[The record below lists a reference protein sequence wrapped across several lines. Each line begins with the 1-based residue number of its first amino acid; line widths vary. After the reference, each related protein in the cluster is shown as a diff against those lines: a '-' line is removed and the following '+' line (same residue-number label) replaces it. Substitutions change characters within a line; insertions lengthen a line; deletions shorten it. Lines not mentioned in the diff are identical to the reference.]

1 MAVAPHCPLRQS
13 ALRIAILV
21 HPSCV
26 VTKRVLK
33 MSLFMPKTITTLRAG
48 TRQAGF
54 TLIELLI
61 AIVIIS
67 VLVGIGITSFITSQI
82 KARDSQRKS
91 DLANIARSLEMYY
104 NDKGRYPDATGGLVN
119 GVEWGGEFS
128 DDTVTGGAV
137 YMVKLPSD
145 PGSNT
150 YYYTIDA
157 NGTAFRIYALLEN
170 TKDKTIPLDG
180 DGLATTYTG
189 TNCGTGACNYG
200 ISSTNVSP

>member
-1 MAVAPHCPLRQS
+1 
-13 ALRIAILV
+13 
-21 HPSCV
+21 
-26 VTKRVLK
+26 
-33 MSLFMPKTITTLRAG
+33 MPKTFP

-104 NDKGRYPDATGGLVN
+104 NDKGRYPDATGGLIN
-119 GVEWGGEFS
+119 GIEWGGEFS

-150 YYYTIDA
+150 YYYTIET
-157 NGTAFRIYALLEN
+157 NGTGFRIYALLEN
-170 TKDKTIPLDG
+170 TKDKTIPLDT
-180 DGLATTYTG
+180 DGLATTYVG

-200 ISSTNVSP
+200 ISSTNLSL

>member
-1 MAVAPHCPLRQS
+1 MAHRSPLRQS
-13 ALRIAILV
+13 APCIVILV

-26 VTKRVLK
+26 VTNWVL
-33 MSLFMPKTITTLRAG
+33 STLLIMLKNSRS
-48 TRQAGF
+48 RQKGF

-119 GVEWGGEFS
+119 GIEWGGEFS
-128 DDTVTGGAV
+128 DDTVVGGAV

-145 PGSNT
+145 PGANT
-150 YYYTIDA
+150 YYYTIEV
-157 NGTAFRIYALLEN
+157 NGTAFRLYALLEN
-170 TKDKTIPLDG
+170 EKDRAVPLDG
-180 DGLATTYTG
+180 DGFPTIYADTD
-189 TNCGTGACNYG
+189 CGEAACNYG
-200 ISSTNVSP
+200 IASTNVSL